1 MCAGL
6 RGQIY
11 AQIFQREYVP
21 AQEHNVVVPRGAVG
35 AHNAQSCA
43 CDALVRRLARRFQ
56 AKKPLGW
63 PAYISH
69 FSVVFNTKCIVN
81 SKKMPVFVHRS
92 GLTYVPFLS
101 PKSAKKCLFP
111 LFWALSAQNLEK
123 NCNFCAH
130 LTCHISPVY
139 VPWNDPKTLKNA
151 YFERFSQKNVNFLQ
165 KNVNFC
171 ADISATYVPLFRP
184 KMLIS

>member
-56 AKKPLGW
+56 AGLW
-63 PAYISH
+63 ARVMSH
-69 FSVVFNTKCIVN
+69 FFPDFWRKVLN
-81 SKKMPVFVHRS
+81 SAYFEHFCPKKLKKMSIFVHTSVARLS
-92 GLTYVPFLS
+92 PLLSHFLPWNY
-101 PKSAKKCLFP
+101 PKSAYFLGI
-111 LFWALSAQNLEK
+111 EH
-123 NCNFCAH
+123 FCAKF
-130 LTCHISPVY
+130 LKKIAIFVQNQFPCEVPISPIFQGF
-139 VPWNDPKTLKNA
+139 PIENL
-151 YFERFSQKNVNFLQ
+151 L
-165 KNVNFC
+165 
-171 ADISATYVPLFRP
+171 
-184 KMLIS
+184 